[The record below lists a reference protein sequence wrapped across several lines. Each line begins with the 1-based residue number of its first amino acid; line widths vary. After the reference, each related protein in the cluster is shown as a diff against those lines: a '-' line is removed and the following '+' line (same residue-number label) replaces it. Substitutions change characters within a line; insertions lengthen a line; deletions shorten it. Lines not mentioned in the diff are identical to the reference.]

1 MKYGDYTIEYL
12 STGNTHIDHM
22 DDILCRVYRQPK
34 DASKTEML
42 NSFIIPGGEIHDYG
56 SAEAAITAYMRRNYP
71 DNGRQDTQECRKLHE
86 YQLEL
91 QQRMKQLIE
100 RLLVRH
106 GGNITSY
113 PITDE
118 HGGYDYPV
126 TMLFHGR
133 YGSRTIN
140 ITNVYLDG
148 AGRLKASGINDHEGT
163 VTHALEILPEHYA
176 GILAFLAFALGIKQ
190 IPCQMKF

>member
-1 MKYGDYTIEYL
+1 MKYKDYTIEYT
-12 STGNTHIDHM
+12 STGNTHVDHV
-22 DDILCRVYRQPK
+22 DDIFCRVYRQHK
-34 DASKTEML
+34 DASEAEML

-56 SAEAAITAYMRRNYP
+56 SAEAAITAYMRRDYP
-71 DNGRQDTQECRKLHE
+71 DNNEQDAQDYQKLQEYHK
-86 YQLEL
+86 EL
-91 QQRMKQLIE
+91 QRQMKLLIE
-100 RLLVRH
+100 RLLTRH

-133 YGSRTIN
+133 YGSQTIN

-148 AGRLKASGINDHEGT
+148 AGRLKAGGINDHEGT
-163 VTHALEILPEHYA
+163 ITRELEILPEHYA
-176 GILAFLAFALGIKQ
+176 RILAFLAFALGIKL
-190 IPCQMKF
+190 IPR

>member
-1 MKYGDYTIEYL
+1 MKYKDYTIKYTL
-12 STGNTHIDHM
+12 TGNTHADHM
-22 DDILCRVYRQPK
+22 DDIFCRVYRQPK
-34 DASKTEML
+34 DASEAEML

-56 SAEAAITAYMRRNYP
+56 SAEAAITAYMRRDYP
-71 DNGRQDTQECRKLHE
+71 DNNEQDAQDYRKLQE
-86 YQLEL
+86 YHKEL
-91 QQRMKQLIE
+91 QQQMKLLIE
-100 RLLVRH
+100 RLLTRH

-148 AGRLKASGINDHEGT
+148 AGRLKAGGINDHEGSIT
-163 VTHALEILPEHYA
+163 RELEILPEHYA
-176 GILAFLAFALGIKQ
+176 GIFAFLAFALGIKP
-190 IPCQMKF
+190 IPR

>member
-1 MKYGDYTIEYL
+1 MKYKDYTIKYT
-12 STGNTHIDHM
+12 STGNTHADHM
-22 DDILCRVYRQPK
+22 DDIFCRVYRQPK
-34 DASKTEML
+34 DASEAEML

-56 SAEAAITAYMRRNYP
+56 SAEAAITAYMRRDYP
-71 DNGRQDTQECRKLHE
+71 DNNEQDAQDYRKLQE
-86 YQLEL
+86 YHKEL
-91 QQRMKQLIE
+91 QQQMKLLIE
-100 RLLVRH
+100 RLLTRH

-133 YGSRTIN
+133 YGSSTIN

-148 AGRLKASGINDHEGT
+148 AGRLKAGGINDHEGSIKRE
-163 VTHALEILPEHYA
+163 LEILPEHYA
-176 GILAFLAFALGIKQ
+176 GIFAFLAFALGIKP
-190 IPCQMKF
+190 IPR

>member
-1 MKYGDYTIEYL
+1 MKYKDYTIEYT
-12 STGNTHIDHM
+12 STGNTHVDHV
-22 DDILCRVYRQPK
+22 DDIFCRVYRQPK
-34 DASKTEML
+34 DASEAEML

-56 SAEAAITAYMRRNYP
+56 SAEAAITAYMRRDYP
-71 DNGRQDTQECRKLHE
+71 DNNEQDAQDYQKLQEYHK
-86 YQLEL
+86 EL
-91 QQRMKQLIE
+91 QRQMKLLIE
-100 RLLVRH
+100 RLLTRH

-133 YGSRTIN
+133 YGSQTIN

-163 VTHALEILPEHYA
+163 ITRELEILPEHYA
-176 GILAFLAFALGIKQ
+176 GILAFLAFALGIKL
-190 IPCQMKF
+190 IPR